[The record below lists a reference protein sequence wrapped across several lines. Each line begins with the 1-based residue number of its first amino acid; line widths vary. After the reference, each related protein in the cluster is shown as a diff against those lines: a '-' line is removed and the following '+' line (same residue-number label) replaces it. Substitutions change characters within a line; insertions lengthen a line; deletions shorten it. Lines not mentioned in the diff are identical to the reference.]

1 MPPEDDQTQITEAG
15 LASDGG
21 SIDQSAGTSQEPNG
35 APLDTD
41 TSTLTPDTQ
50 SSGEEPTDLLSAVRS
65 ALKSPADRPPA
76 AGSSAGTPD
85 AQSGTDGTVP
95 QTDATLPELT
105 PADFADVEKPSVHK
119 RVERLFADRAAARAE
134 VQTLRE
140 PADNWERHVDFL
152 RANNVTP
159 DDAQALYGV
168 AQLIGQGQWRN
179 AVEAIRPYYELCLK
193 QAGEILP
200 EDLQRRVD
208 EGTLAAENALEIARA
223 RGDANQAQTRATY
236 VETRRAQD
244 ADQSRVTAVRSA
256 LSAWE
261 QNIAQRDPDFA
272 LKRDAVNAHAKAIVA
287 DRGLPPDESTAVT
300 WANEAY
306 NAVHKLFQAARPQ
319 SRSTA
324 PRPSSVA
331 PAAKTAP
338 EPRTLREAIEMAVR
352 G

>member
-1 MPPEDDQTQITEAG
+1 MPPDDQTQTVEAG
-15 LASDGG
+15 LES
-21 SIDQSAGTSQEPNG
+21 QSPSVDPNAGTTSQEPGG

-65 ALKSPADRPPA
+65 ALKSPADPSPA
-76 AGSSAGTPD
+76 AGSSAGTPE
-85 AQSGTDGTVP
+85 AQSGTGETVP

-140 PADNWERHVDFL
+140 PADNWGRHVEFL
-152 RANNVTP
+152 RQNNVTP
-159 DDAQALYGV
+159 DDAQALYSV
-168 AQLIGQGQWRN
+168 AQLIGQGHWRN
-179 AVEAIRPYYELCLK
+179 AAEAIRPYYELCLK
-193 QAGEILP
+193 QLGEILP

-208 EGTLAAENALEIARA
+208 EGSLAAENAHEIARA
-223 RGDANQAQTRATY
+223 RGDASQAQTRATY

-261 QNIAQRDPDFA
+261 QNLAARDPDFA

-306 NAVHKLFQAARPQ
+306 NAVHRLFQAARPQ
-319 SRSTA
+319 SRSTQ

-331 PAAKTAP
+331 PAAKTTP
-338 EPRTLREAIEMAVR
+338 EPRSLREAVEMALR